1 MTAEILYGDLY
12 EKYGDDFNWFMPSF
26 IDRTYIQEEEKLK

>member
-12 EKYGDDFNWFMPSF
+12 EKYGDDFNWFMP
-26 IDRTYIQEEEKLK
+26 DRKSVV